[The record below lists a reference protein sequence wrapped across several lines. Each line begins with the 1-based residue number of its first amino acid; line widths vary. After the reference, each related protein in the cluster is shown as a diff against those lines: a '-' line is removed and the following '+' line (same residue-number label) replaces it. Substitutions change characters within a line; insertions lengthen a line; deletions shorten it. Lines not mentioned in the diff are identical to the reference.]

1 MKKIYYLILFIGLS
15 LGMKSQSY
23 PFLEEMYDISV
34 DTGFTYGV
42 NATILYL
49 PWVGEAIPTAL
60 KYDLYQPVNDGDAR
74 YSLRPLIIYFHSGN
88 FLPFPDNLSPVGTRH
103 DSSAVEMCRK
113 LARSGF
119 VVASA
124 DYRLG
129 WNPIAEQEIGRVTG
143 LINAAYRGV
152 QDANTC
158 IRHFKKTVVE
168 DGNPFRIDTSRII
181 LFGDDSGGYISLNT
195 GCLDRYDK
203 IPTASNGKFLIPT
216 PFGLVPMVIE
226 AINGDVEG
234 KNIGVMPNDPLFM
247 AVFPYPVGDTLC
259 YSNYPQYSS
268 DFAASVNLA
277 GGVGDTAWIDPD
289 QPCVISVHAPY
300 DQTTPYKE
308 DWLYVDVPPAPL
320 RVVILQGSYLVSSL
334 ENQYGNN
341 TYLDP
346 PNNITDLQ
354 FAVTD
359 VADERNDGISGLF
372 PILGDTIS
380 DGTPWVFWDSTNV
393 NNDNGLKK
401 NPHMSREKG
410 ETYMDSILAYVL
422 PRLFR
427 CTRLWELTSTQELLQ
442 ETDIDITMYPNP
454 SSQEIF
460 IATKPEYIIQEISV
474 YDMKGSLVDFRT
486 GININS
492 YNFPIDKL
500 LPGQYILKF
509 QFDQGVAARQIVVQ

>member
-1 MKKIYYLILFIGLS
+1 MKKNYYLILFISLS
-15 LGMKSQSY
+15 WSLKGQPY
-23 PFLEEMYDISV
+23 PFLEEMYDISR
-34 DTGFTYGV
+34 DTGLTYGV
-42 NATILYL
+42 NATVLYL
-49 PWVGEAIPTAL
+49 PWVGQAIPETL
-60 KYDLYQPVNDGDAR
+60 KYDLYQPVNDDNAP
-74 YSLRPLIIYFHSGN
+74 YSFRPLIIYFHSGN
-88 FLPFPDNLSPVGTRH
+88 FLPFPDNQSVVGTRH
-103 DSSAVEMCRK
+103 DSSTVEMCRK
-113 LARSGF
+113 LARSGY

-168 DGNPFRIDTSRII
+168 DGNPFRIDTNRII

-195 GCLDRYDK
+195 GCLDSYDK
-203 IPTASNGKFLIPT
+203 IPTASNGKWLIPT
-216 PFGLVPMVIE
+216 PFGLVPMIIE

-234 KNIGVMPNDPLFM
+234 KNFGIMPNDPLYQ

-277 GGVGDTAWIDPD
+277 GGVGDTAWIDPG

-334 ENQYGNN
+334 ENVYGNN
-341 TYLDP
+341 SGMDH
-346 PNNITDLQ
+346 PNNKNDLQ
-354 FAVTD
+354 FAVTE
-359 VADERNDGISGLF
+359 VAKERNDGINGLF

-380 DGTPWVFWDSTNV
+380 DGTPWVFWDASNA
-393 NNDNGLKK
+393 NDSIGLSK
-401 NPHMSREKG
+401 NPRMSREKG
-410 ETYMDSILAYVL
+410 VTYMDSILAFVL
-422 PRLFR
+422 PRLFM
-427 CTRLWELTSTQELLQ
+427 CTRLWELTSTQELIR
-442 ETDIDITMYPNP
+442 EDDIDITMYPNP
-454 SSQEIF
+454 SSHEVSIT
-460 IATKPEYIIQEISV
+460 TKPENVIKEISV
-474 YDMKGSLVDFRT
+474 YDIKGSLVDFRT
-486 GININS
+486 GINSNLYS
-492 YNFPIDKL
+492 FPVDKL

-509 QFDQGVAARQIVVQ
+509 QFDQGIAARLIVVQ